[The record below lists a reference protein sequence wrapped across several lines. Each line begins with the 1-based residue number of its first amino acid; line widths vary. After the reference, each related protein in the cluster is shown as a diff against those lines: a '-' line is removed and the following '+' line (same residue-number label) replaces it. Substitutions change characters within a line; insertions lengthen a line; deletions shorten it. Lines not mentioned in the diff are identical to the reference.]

1 MDTLLPAPVDANID
15 GVTHVAHAFTS
26 VVSFN
31 GWFRF
36 RFAILIHNR
45 IVVWPHRHLERG
57 SGTEEI
63 LGKPVMMPSGDLY
76 PSIDYWMPH

>member
-1 MDTLLPAPVDANID
+1 MDTLLPAPVDANMM
-15 GVTHVAHAFTS
+15 VAHAFTS

-45 IVVWPHRHLERG
+45 SVVWP
-57 SGTEEI
+57 
-63 LGKPVMMPSGDLY
+63 
-76 PSIDYWMPH
+76 IDI